1 MYNNKK
7 KILGLVSLWLS
18 AAAVATPISDF
29 QFKSPA
35 FNGIG
40 YSSHILTIENQ
51 ENTRRAQVAK
61 DIQAAL
67 DKAAASKSNTNIAKF
82 MNNLESRIYA
92 QISQNLATA
101 MFANNNCTSTG
112 GVGCS
117 GSINFEGN
125 TIYWVKDSSSINMT
139 VTDSVG
145 NQTTITV
152 PLGSFQFGN

>member
-1 MYNNKK
+1 MYKNNK

-18 AAAVATPISDF
+18 TAAYATPMNDYS
-29 QFKSPA
+29 FKSPS
-35 FNGIG
+35 FNGNG
-40 YSSHILTIENQ
+40 YSSHVLTIENQ
-51 ENTRRAQVAK
+51 EFTRRAQVEK

-67 DKAAASKSNTNIAKF
+67 QAQAAAATNTNIAKF

-101 MFANNNCTSTG
+101 MFANGGSTSGTM
-112 GVGCS
+112 
-117 GSINFEGN
+117 NFEGN
-125 TIYWVKDSSSINMT
+125 TIFWSKDSSNIYLT

-145 NQTTITV
+145 NQTQITV